1 MSYIHLKYGAAESIR
16 AKQLIAFGSAQPFFT
31 PGSAGSGTAVIRTP
45 NFT

>member
-1 MSYIHLKYGAAESIR
+1 MAAESIH

-31 PGSAGSGTAVIRTP
+31 PGSAGNSGCGMAVIRTP